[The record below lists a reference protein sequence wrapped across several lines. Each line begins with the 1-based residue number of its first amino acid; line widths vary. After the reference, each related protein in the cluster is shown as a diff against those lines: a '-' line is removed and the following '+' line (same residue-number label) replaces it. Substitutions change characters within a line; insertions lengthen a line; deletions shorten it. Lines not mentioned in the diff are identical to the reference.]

1 MSSRVGKG
9 VGAAVVVFFP
19 TQELLVPLDVL
30 GEDPLF
36 FFLRAEYPV
45 PSPRCRRRRVM
56 RRPRRRS
63 GKEED
68 ATLSMSIVMVVVGA
82 MVGAVLLLPANPLP
96 LEPLPLAEGMER
108 ERLSFPEE
116 KVAKVEVDDEDFGRM
131 VDLDPLR
138 LFLPPSPEVER
149 GVGSKEATSVVP
161 PVGSDVMVETAAAVW
176 LPRVMPTAARR

>member
-19 TQELLVPLDVL
+19 TQELLVPLDDLDVL

-45 PSPRCRRRRVM
+45 PSPRCRRR
-56 RRPRRRS
+56 RRRS

-131 VDLDPLR
+131 VDLDPLG